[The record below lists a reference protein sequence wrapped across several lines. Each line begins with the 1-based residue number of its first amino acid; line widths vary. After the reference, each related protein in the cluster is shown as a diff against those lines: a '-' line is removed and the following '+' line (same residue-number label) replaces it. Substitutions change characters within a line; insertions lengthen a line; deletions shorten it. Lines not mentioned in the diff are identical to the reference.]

1 MMPSPTVLAQMAG
14 LGTRID
20 LQDMFV
26 SILDR
31 SVVVVVGHGDLFL
44 PFPFFLPLFL
54 LFRVLASISSSLGLF
69 TITSVRKS

>member
-14 LGTRID
+14 LGARID
-20 LQDMFV
+20 LQDMLV

-31 SVVVVVGHGDLFL
+31 SVVVVVGRGDFFL